1 MTDDAEVPDDGTT
14 DTGIPDALTPP
25 PLPGADPVRQG
36 PVAVPGDPDSVEGA
50 EQEAIASAKVPWLR
64 VVVSFLLAAVI
75 IAAMTW
81 FIRNNAAEYEQG
93 WREISAISDFWK
105 GALVVAGLVNIVVY
119 PFTVLVAV
127 PQLSYWQGFVE
138 RQAGFL
144 VSNTIPGGGAVAVGT
159 QYAILNR
166 YRVPGPLSMA
176 AVSADAVWT
185 YLLTLGMP
193 ALGVG
198 LLVLEGR
205 RNGQLTALAT
215 IGGAGFLVSLIII
228 FLVLRS
234 QQSARRLG
242 EIGQRVA
249 DWFFKVFKRTAPNV
263 IGGAVHFHDT
273 AHDLVSQKWLPLT
286 ISNVAAQVTP
296 FLVLLCAL
304 AGVGIL
310 PDEISLIEA
319 FAAYSAAILL
329 TSFPLTPGGLGTV
342 DAALIALLVTFGASG
357 AEAAAADVLWRL
369 VWFLPQLVVGALAFL
384 GYLIAKRRHPEVTTS
399 AA

>member
-1 MTDDAEVPDDGTT
+1 MTEDAGTPHASAQGESASEPADDVTRVNVTVPGAPSGESPDDGE
-14 DTGIPDALTPP
+14 PE
-25 PLPGADPVRQG
+25 V
-36 PVAVPGDPDSVEGA
+36 
-50 EQEAIASAKVPWLR
+50 IASAKVPWLR
-64 VVVSFLLAAVI
+64 VVVSFGLAVVI
-75 IAAMTW
+75 IAALTW

-93 WREISAISDFWK
+93 WQEVSSISTTWRV
-105 GALVVAGLVNIVVY
+105 ALVVAGLVNILVY

-198 LLVLEGR
+198 LLVVEGR

-215 IGGAGFLVSLIII
+215 IGGAGFLLSLIVI

-234 QQSARRLG
+234 QASARRLG
-242 EIGQRVA
+242 EVGQKIA
-249 DWFFKVFKRTAPNV
+249 DWFFRIFRRTAPDV
-263 IGGAVHFHDT
+263 VGGAVNFYDT
-273 AHDLVSQKWLPLT
+273 AHDLVARKWLPLT
-286 ISNVAAQVTP
+286 ISNVAAQATP

-304 AGVGIL
+304 AGVGVL
-310 PDEISLIEA
+310 PDQVSLIEA

-342 DAALIALLVTFGASG
+342 DAALIALLVAFGASG

-369 VWFLPQLVVGALAFL
+369 VWFLPQLMVGAVSFL
-384 GYLIAKRRHPEVTTS
+384 IYLIAKRRHPEVVPDE
-399 AA
+399 A